1 MSNVENKMGSLIIIS
16 GFAGSGK
23 GTVMK
28 KLLELYPEDYAL
40 SISATTRSP
49 RTGEEDGREYFF
61 KTKQEFEKMIE
72 EDKFL
77 EHACYVDN
85 YYGTPSEYVMK
96 KRSEGKNVILE
107 IEIQGALQIKK
118 RFSDTILMFITP
130 PSCDELI
137 ARIKG
142 RGTESDEVIVKRM
155 ERAIEES
162 KLVEDNYDYLVI
174 NDEVDK
180 CANKINNIVLSEHY
194 KAKNSKSFLGIFRKD
209 LCEFTKGE

>member
-1 MSNVENKMGSLIIIS
+1 MAIMDNKMGSLIIIS

-28 KLLELYPEDYAL
+28 KLLELFPDDYAL
-40 SISATTRSP
+40 SISATTRAP
-49 RTGEEDGREYFF
+49 REGEEDGREYFF
-61 KTKQEFEKMIE
+61 KTKQEFEAMIAA
-72 EDKFL
+72 DKFL

-96 KRSEGKNVILE
+96 RRAEGKNVILE
-107 IEIQGALQIKK
+107 IDIQGALQIKK
-118 RFSDTILMFITP
+118 RFSDSILLFITP
-130 PSCDELI
+130 PTCEELI
-137 ARIKG
+137 SRIRG
-142 RGTESDEVIVKRM
+142 RGTETEEVIVKRM

-180 CANKINNIVLSEHY
+180 CARKINSIVQVEHY
-194 KAKNSKSFLGIFRKD
+194 KAKNSKSFMGIFRKD
-209 LCEFTKGE
+209 LCAFTKGE